1 MRWEAL
7 FEDLEADVER
17 IATAELAAEVA
28 DRTRRELARIRL
40 VDRLRE
46 ATGRT
51 VTVAVAGH
59 GPVAGVLAD
68 AGPDWLLLTAD
79 GGREVLL
86 PLSAVLAVTSL
97 GAAAVDPASEG
108 KVARAF
114 QLGHVLRAVVR
125 DRATVHCG
133 LVDGSF
139 YVGTLDRVGAD
150 HVDVAEHAPDE
161 PRRPAA
167 VRTVRTVPLSALA
180 IIRRL

>member
-1 MRWEAL
+1 MPLHSGQQGYLLAFAFVLSCYRRVNLLDFFLWIEAALVGTVQRQGVRMRWEAL

-86 PLSAVLAVTSL
+86 PC
-97 GAAAVDPASEG
+97 
-108 KVARAF
+108 
-114 QLGHVLRAVVR
+114 LRSSR
-125 DRATVHCG
+125 
-133 LVDGSF
+133 
-139 YVGTLDRVGAD
+139 
-150 HVDVAEHAPDE
+150 
-161 PRRPAA
+161 
-167 VRTVRTVPLSALA
+167 
-180 IIRRL
+180 